1 MYMALLQ
8 ERDDRLCAQ
17 TKGRLPCR
25 FFNSFFMNKLLD
37 EGRGY
42 NYAGVRRWTKKF
54 DVLVIGGGPCGTE
67 TALICSM
74 AGKRVAVADPRGA
87 LLGAPTGWCVWKAYT
102 EVSRPKLFIDAHR
115 ERKKRF
121 THLSCDSDIINGYGD
136 VFHC

>member
-54 DVLVIGGGPCGTE
+54 DVFAHRMLFFPVNISNTHWCLAVVHVTE
-67 TALICSM
+67 
-74 AGKRVAVADPRGA
+74 KRVQ
-87 LLGAPTGWCVWKAYT
+87 
-102 EVSRPKLFIDAHR
+102 
-115 ERKKRF
+115 
-121 THLSCDSDIINGYGD
+121 
-136 VFHC
+136 